1 MIKERYFKNTK
12 RRHNSYDLIR
22 KLKHFDT
29 WPQLKQMNSELRKLL
44 VYNQS
49 WRDITSF

>member
-12 RRHNSYDLIR
+12 RRHDSYDLIR
-22 KLKHFDT
+22 KLKYFDT